1 MAHTPDKRMN
11 ARERAAARRE
21 QLRQQHTPPPPHHA
35 RPRHVRE
42 RLHAAYHPGG
52 AGAHDEP
59 RRPRRSRRREQPPHT
74 TSPMQGAQ
82 GAMRASVAA
91 VGDAVRNGR
100 AQVQRA
106 RAAAAQRRTAG
117 TTHTPPPASTVRPT
131 TRRLF
136 AGWLQSGRTVSLL
149 VLLACVGTLVYLF
162 ESPDLTVQ
170 AVTVQG
176 NDLLAGDR
184 LVELASVSGESIW
197 FADTAA
203 ASERLKT
210 NAYVEHAAVH
220 LSLPNTATLYIS
232 ERQPDVRW
240 QVGTTQYL
248 IDAGGVVLDVATD
261 PAPPGTL
268 VIVANPTANLPPLE
282 PNQHID
288 YNALE
293 LARALSLRVPF
304 EVGIEP
310 QQIGWDIALGVY
322 IVSPWNQTIVFGS
335 TANLDRKLAVLK
347 YLLDNG
353 TTFTYLDLRPNNPYY
368 RP

>member
-1 MAHTPDKRMN
+1 MAHPPDKRMN

-21 QLRQQHTPPPPHHA
+21 QLRQQHTPPPAHHA

-42 RLHAAYHPGG
+42 RLHANYSPGD
-52 AGAHDEP
+52 AGARNTP
-59 RRPRRSRRREQPPHT
+59 RTRRPRRREQPPRT
-74 TSPMQGAQ
+74 TPMQGAQ

-106 RAAAAQRRTAG
+106 REAAARRRAEGTA
-117 TTHTPPPASTVRPT
+117 HTAPAASTVRPT

-136 AGWLQSGRTVSLL
+136 AGWLQSGRAASLL
-149 VLLACVGTLVYLF
+149 LLLVCVGALVYLF

-170 AVTVQG
+170 AVAVQG
-176 NDLLAGDR
+176 NDLLAGDG
-184 LVELASVSGESIW
+184 LVELASVHGESIW
-197 FADTAA
+197 FADTTA

-210 NAYVEHAAVH
+210 NAYVEHATVH
-220 LSLPNTATLYIS
+220 LALPNHATLHIS

-240 QVGTTQYL
+240 QVGNTQYL
-248 IDAGGVVLDVATD
+248 IDAGGVVLDVATE

-322 IVSPWNQTIVFGS
+322 IVSPWNQTIVFG
-335 TANLDRKLAVLK
+335 TTDNLDRKLAVLK